1 MRSLISAIWAPAG
14 ESGSAPAPT
23 AEQSGDMDASTSN
36 LDRLDALL
44 EAAKLT
50 EEAEDDV
57 EEAAFDALLATV
69 QEKVQKEQEDG
80 ESDAEME
87 LAAVGQITSIK
98 IKMSPLAAGTD
109 LDLSHSFLEGVVD
122 DRKAANLQETI
133 RPKAP
138 TTKIVPN
145 GVAVDLNSFLSD
157 D

>member
-1 MRSLISAIWAPAG
+1 MQLREHYAHQSELKGKLNIVEYNKSDAQSYLRNWAPVG

-23 AEQSGDMDASTSN
+23 AEQSGDMDASTST

-109 LDLSHSFLEGVVD
+109 FDLSHPFPCG
-122 DRKAANLQETI
+122 RC
-133 RPKAP
+133 R
-138 TTKIVPN
+138 
-145 GVAVDLNSFLSD
+145 
-157 D
+157 

>member
-1 MRSLISAIWAPAG
+1 
-14 ESGSAPAPT
+14 
-23 AEQSGDMDASTSN
+23 MDASTSN

-109 LDLSHSFLEGVVD
+109 FDLSHPFLAGVVND
-122 DRKAANLQETI
+122 QKAANLQEII